1 LKVLGTKEANILRTL
16 CHEGMLFD
24 VERWIRAGH
33 SVVAGGTPDHSP
45 LAIASGKGFHSLVT
59 LLLAQQPSQDIL
71 DAAMAQAA
79 MGDGVETLRLLN
91 KAGATLK
98 NVSVKDAVTK
108 ASPDV
113 IEFLVKHGLDV
124 GQDDVLGQAMY
135 GNIQTAMTY
144 FTKYRSRH
152 ANVRDQGA
160 KALIYAVRQN
170 QEHVATRLTQ
180 AGADPRLR
188 VSPLYLEKYD
198 FRYGSTALEEAAS
211 HASFKVFLIMDPRLG
226 DDFPNLLDYCCLKFD
241 IAKIMMLIKRGA
253 VVNDLENG
261 GSTLLRKCL
270 CSLGMGEHFKSL
282 YFRECSDRAW
292 ELANKLVTE
301 LGAKWN
307 PDADDLRQV
316 RIWMKHVDRQ
326 RIYALAALLV
336 NNNATPMD
344 KVKIFFDTPGM
355 RKKLESLW
363 PEVAKLVGAP
373 TRRTQRA
380 KAGARDRNRG

>member
-1 LKVLGTKEANILRTL
+1 ML

-33 SVVAGGTPDHSP
+33 SVVTGGTPDHSP

-59 LLLAQQPSQDIL
+59 LLLEQHASQDIL

-113 IEFLVKHGLDV
+113 IDFLVKHGLDV
-124 GQDDVLGQAMY
+124 EQDDVLGQAMY
-135 GNIQTAMTY
+135 RNIQTAMAY
-144 FTKYRSRH
+144 FTKYRKRH
-152 ANVRDQGA
+152 AMVRNQGA
-160 KALIYAVRQN
+160 KALVYAVRQN
-170 QEHVATRLTQ
+170 QEHVATRLKQ
-180 AGADPRLR
+180 AGGDPRLR
-188 VSPLYLEKYD
+188 VLPLYPEKHES
-198 FRYGSTALEEAAS
+198 RYGTTALEEAAR
-211 HASFKVFLIMDPRLG
+211 HASFKVFLIMGPRQS
-226 DDFPNLLDYCCLKFD
+226 DDLPNLLDCCCFKFD

-253 VVNDLENG
+253 VVNDLDNG
-261 GSTLLRKCL
+261 GSTLLQKCL
-270 CSLGMGEHFKSL
+270 CSLGMGEHFNSL

-336 NNNATPMD
+336 NNNATPME
-344 KVKIFFDTPGM
+344 KVKRFFDTPGM
-355 RKKLESLW
+355 RKKLDSYW
-363 PEVAKLVGAP
+363 PEVVKLVGAP
-373 TRRTQRA
+373 TRQTRRA
-380 KAGARDRNRG
+380 MARERD